1 MEELLKLL
9 EPNINV
15 LKNRYGN
22 LAIKVECAI
31 ENIIRIYDE
40 FKEK

>member
-15 LKNRYGN
+15 LKNSDG
-22 LAIKVECAI
+22 E
-31 ENIIRIYDE
+31 IIFARDILKE
-40 FKEK
+40 LLKEK